1 MTRLTRRTFVAAGAG
16 LLAMPALIRRAQAQK
31 ALTVAS
37 LMADDKPE
45 TQIWL
50 RVRDL
55 VEERLPGRFA
65 FNIVGNAALG
75 GEKEVAE
82 MIRLGAVQASLST
95 VSALSGWV
103 PEAQLLD
110 LPFLFRDAA
119 HLRAAVAGETGE
131 RLRERFAAEHFVVP
145 AFIDYGARH
154 LLAKEKL
161 TRPAELR
168 GLRIRVIQSPL
179 HTKLWSAFGATPVGI
194 PIPETYNA
202 LQTGVADAM
211 DLTKSAYAGFR
222 LYEVVPHLVETGHI
236 RAAGVVYFSAPF
248 WNGLSDEERE
258 VFGEA
263 ARAGA
268 AHFDAL
274 VVADEARAMEIAAA
288 HGGTVSQP
296 EAREEWEAGA
306 RTVWADFADTVGGME
321 RIEAVRDLAP

>member
-1 MTRLTRRTFVAAGAG
+1 MPALTRRHLLAAGAG
-16 LLAMPALIRRAQAQK
+16 VLAMPALAGRARAQTS
-31 ALTVAS
+31 LTVAS

-50 RVRDL
+50 KIRDL
-55 VEERLPGRFA
+55 VEERLPGRFS

-95 VSALSGWV
+95 VSALAGWV
-103 PEAQLLD
+103 PEAQILD

-119 HLRAAVAGETGE
+119 HLRAAIAGETGE
-131 RLRERFAAEHFVVP
+131 RLRQRFAAEHFVTP

-154 LLAKEKL
+154 LLAKTPL

-168 GLRIRVIQSPL
+168 GLVIRVIQSPL
-179 HTKLWSAFGATPVGI
+179 HTGLWGTFGATPVAI

-211 DLTKSAYAGFR
+211 DLTKSAYAGLR
-222 LYEVVPHLVETGHI
+222 LYEVVPHLTETGHI
-236 RAAGVVYFSAPF
+236 RAAGVVCFSAPF
-248 WNGLSDEERE
+248 WNGLSETERQA
-258 VFGEA
+258 FGEA
-263 ARAGA
+263 AREGA
-268 AHFDAL
+268 AYFDAL
-274 VVADEARAMEIAAA
+274 VAADEEKAMDIAAA

-306 RTVWADFADTVGGME
+306 CAVWTDFADAVGGME
-321 RIEAVRDLAP
+321 RIETVRDLAG

>member
-1 MTRLTRRTFVAAGAG
+1 MTPTRRHLLAAGTG
-16 LLAMPALIRRAQAQK
+16 LLALPALAGRARAQK
-31 ALTVAS
+31 TLTVAS

-50 RVRDL
+50 RIRNL

-95 VSALSGWV
+95 VSALAGWV
-103 PEAQLLD
+103 PEAQILD

-119 HLRAAVAGETGE
+119 HLRAAVAGEAGA
-131 RLRERFAAEHFVVP
+131 RLKARFAEEHFMVA

-154 LLAKEKL
+154 LLAKEPI
-161 TRPAELR
+161 THPAALR
-168 GLRIRVIQSPL
+168 GLRVRVIQSPL
-179 HTKLWSAFGATPVGI
+179 HTRLWSAFGATPVGI

-202 LQTGVADAM
+202 LQTGLADAM

-222 LYEVVPHLVETGHI
+222 LYEVVPHLTETGHI
-236 RAAGVVYFSAPF
+236 RAAGVVHFSAPF
-248 WNGLSDEERE
+248 WNGLSDGERE
-258 VFGEA
+258 VFSA
-263 ARAGA
+263 AAAEGA

-274 VVADEARAMEIAAA
+274 VVADEARAMAEAAA
-288 HGGTVSQP
+288 HGGTANRP
-296 EAREEWEAGA
+296 EAREAWEAGA
-306 RTVWADFADTVGGME
+306 RAVWTDLAGTVGGMD
-321 RIEAVRDLAP
+321 RIEAIRDLAP

>member
-1 MTRLTRRTFVAAGAG
+1 MPLLTRRRFVAATAG
-16 LLAMPALIRRAQAQK
+16 LLAMPALIGRAQAQK
-31 ALTVAS
+31 SLTVAS

-50 RVRDL
+50 RIRNL
-55 VEERLPGRFA
+55 VEAQLPGRFS

-75 GEKEVAE
+75 GEKEVAQ

-95 VSALSGWV
+95 VSALSGWA
-103 PEAQLLD
+103 PEAQILD

-119 HLRAAVAGETGE
+119 HLRAAVEGETGE
-131 RLRERFAAEHFVVP
+131 RLKARFAAEHFIVP

-154 LLAKEKL
+154 LLAKERL
-161 TRPAELR
+161 TRPADMR

-179 HTKLWSAFGATPVGI
+179 HTTLWSAFGAIPVGI

-222 LYEVVPHLVETGHI
+222 LYEVVPRLIETGHI
-236 RAAGVVYFSAPF
+236 RAAGVVCFSAPF
-248 WNGLSDEERE
+248 WNALSEEERA
-258 VFGEA
+258 VFTQA
-263 ARAGA
+263 AREGA

-274 VVADEARAMEIAAA
+274 VAADEEKAMETAAA
-288 HGGTVSQP
+288 HGGSVDQP

-306 RTVWADFADTVGGME
+306 RTVWADFAEVVGGME
-321 RIEAVRDLAP
+321 RIEAIRSLGR

>member
-1 MTRLTRRTFVAAGAG
+1 MPTRRHILAAG
-16 LLAMPALIRRAQAQK
+16 LLAMPALAGRARAHTR
-31 ALTVAS
+31 LTVAS

-50 RVRDL
+50 RIRDL
-55 VEERLPGRFA
+55 VEEALPGRFS

-95 VSALSGWV
+95 VSALAAWV

-119 HLRAAVAGETGE
+119 HLRAAVAGETGQ
-131 RLRERFAAEHFVVP
+131 RLRRRFADEHFVTP

-154 LLAKEKL
+154 LLAKAPL
-161 TRPAELR
+161 TRPADLR
-168 GLRIRVIQSPL
+168 GLVIRVIQSPL
-179 HTKLWSAFGATPVGI
+179 HTRLWSAFGATPVAI

-211 DLTKSAYAGFR
+211 DLTKSAYAALR

-236 RAAGVVYFSAPF
+236 RAAGVVCFSAPF
-248 WNGLSDEERE
+248 WNGLADGERQ
-258 VFGEA
+258 VFEEA

-274 VVADEARAMEIAAA
+274 VAADEDKAIATAAA
-288 HGGTVSQP
+288 HGGTVSRP
-296 EAREEWEAGA
+296 EARAEWEAGA
-306 RTVWADFADTVGGME
+306 RAVWADFADTVGGMA
-321 RIEAVRDLAP
+321 RIEAVRDLAGLD